1 MAALSA
7 SPFNSVN
14 QQQAQLAREL
24 GSPSVGPAQSSVFS
38 SPADSLNSP
47 FSGLYGIGLGG
58 NRDIAT
64 DVYRA
69 FRDAGFSDQQ
79 SQALTAE
86 VNRENS
92 LRPELLFGSHTDP
105 VNEARNVGMLSFQ
118 GDRAPAVLGFLRERG
133 LADEAGNITPGY
145 ASLQAQA
152 EFILQEM
159 QTDPSYARTRTQF
172 LSNPNV
178 DPETAHRVLGD
189 NYIRW
194 RRNDPEFRASGYNR
208 IGEGYGLLTGQEV
221 DANTTRNLR
230 PVARPEREDQAEN
243 KSFLDNLPSCSG
255 IHGPCWGGSSSGHSS
270 ATGPRDPAPARQPA

>member
-1 MAALSA
+1 MVERIQASRGQPSATLNYDELSRA
-7 SPFNSVN
+7 
-14 QQQAQLAREL
+14 
-24 GSPSVGPAQSSVFS
+24 
-38 SPADSLNSP
+38 
-47 FSGLYGIGLGG
+47 
-58 NRDIAT
+58 DIAT

-105 VNEARNVGMLSFQ
+105 VNEDRNVGMLSFQ

-145 ASLQAQA
+145 ESLQAQA

-159 QTDPSYARTRTQF
+159 ETDPSYARTRTQF

-230 PVARPEREDQAEN
+230 PVARPERKDQAEN
-243 KSFLDNLPSCSG
+243 KSFLDSLPTALAYMDLAGVGQAPDTPRLQAPG
-255 IHGPCWGGSSSGHSS
+255 IRRPTASQR
-270 ATGPRDPAPARQPA
+270 RDPLKQLGLASLV